1 MEQILF
7 ILFLL
12 ITGNVL
18 KYANFP
24 KNFPQSLNQ
33 FIIYISLPATILL
46 QVPKIQFNSSL
57 ILPLITPWIALAIS
71 VFLVLIVF
79 KNYSKETKAALL
91 LLIPLGNTSF
101 FGFPMLEA
109 LVGEEAI
116 KYGLIYDQFG
126 TFLILAIY
134 GSFILAYFGGQKL
147 NSSQILKKIFLFPPF
162 VFLVLALFLPSFDLA
177 EKYLKILA
185 STLTPLAI
193 ISVGFSMQLR
203 LGDDAKTFAK
213 AISLKLIIIPL
224 IFLVIFNIV
233 GFDDLGAKVTI
244 LELAMPTMIT
254 AGALAINAGFA
265 PKLSASLVG
274 YGIILA
280 IPSLFVFHKILF

>member
-1 MEQILF
+1 M
-7 ILFLL
+7 
-12 ITGNVL
+12 
-18 KYANFP
+18 
-24 KNFPQSLNQ
+24 
-33 FIIYISLPATILL
+33 PATILL
-46 QVPKIQFNSSL
+46 QVPKIKFDSSL
-57 ILPLITPWIALAIS
+57 ILPFVTPWIALIVS
-71 VFLVLIVF
+71 VFLVLIIF
-79 KNYSKETKAALL
+79 RDYPKNTKAALL

-109 LVGEEAI
+109 LVGEDAI

-162 VFLVLALFLPSFDLA
+162 LFLIIAIFLPSFDLT